1 MNPDALR
8 RSKPDRRSPDL
19 RMPFTLSPF
28 SRRVLGGAAL
38 ALLAAAAMPA
48 RADAVD
54 ALKAFV
60 ADVKSGRAAFT
71 QVVTS
76 ADGAKRKSS
85 SGQFEF
91 QRPNRFRFDYRKP
104 YEQTLVADG
113 ARVWFHDPDLNQVTV
128 RSVDQA
134 LGSTPAAILAGGQ
147 LEKDFALQAE
157 AEQGGLQWVRATPKA
172 KDAGFQSLRVG
183 FRGKELAA
191 LEILDAF
198 GQRSRLDFAQFEAN
212 AALPAARFQFKPP
225 AGADVLQP

>member
-1 MNPDALR
+1 MTVTPIPTRWTRRAL
-8 RSKPDRRSPDL
+8 
-19 RMPFTLSPF
+19 
-28 SRRVLGGAAL
+28 GATAA
-38 ALLAAAAMPA
+38 ALLAAVALPA

-60 ADVKSGRAAFT
+60 TDVKSGRAAFT

-76 ADGAKRKSS
+76 ADGAKRKTS
-85 SGQFEF
+85 SGGFEF

-134 LGSTPAAILAGGQ
+134 LGATPAAILAGGQ
-147 LEKDFALQAE
+147 LEKDFALKAE
-157 AEQGGLQWVRATPKA
+157 ADQGGLQWVLATPKA

-183 FRGKELAA
+183 FKGKDLAA

-212 AALPAARFQFKPP
+212 AAVPAARFQFKPP